1 MDRYARSFVLQGGGG
16 TDFCPAFAHIA
27 ELRGE
32 GKLQELQG
40 ALYFTDGKGTYPA
53 RRQPYEVAFLFLDTG
68 EPPPEVPPWA
78 MRLVIEPE
86 ELIRQKPP
94 ALPPIDWPAE
104 DSDELPQL

>member
-1 MDRYARSFVLQGGGG
+1 
-16 TDFCPAFAHIA
+16 
-27 ELRGE
+27 
-32 GKLQELQG
+32 
-40 ALYFTDGKGTYPA
+40 
-53 RRQPYEVAFLFLDTG
+53 
-68 EPPPEVPPWA
+68 